1 MPKLKNDTAFPVL
14 TLTQQAYSCIK
25 INETPQVFT
34 YGDENIKFAVKDVE
48 PNTVKDGFKVEYL
61 VGDTWTENAPVNA
74 GKYNVKVSHDKV
86 SDDVSG
92 IEKVIENGLVITV
105 KKKNSEGTSDPS
117 YTGGGSSLGS
127 DKKYTI
133 KFETNGGNTI
143 EAEKTNGKITEPKA
157 PEKEGYTFDGWYTD
171 KELTKKF
178 DFDKAV
184 SGNVTLYAKW
194 TENAEESIENK
205 QIILTINEKE
215 AVVFGNAVINDVAP
229 VIVNGRTMLPIRFIA
244 EALGATVDWNDA
256 EKKVTIKSDDKEIVI
271 YIGSDTAYINGVA
284 EKLDVKAFIKDNRT
298 YLPLRFISENLG
310 ADVQWIAEEKKVVIT
325 KK

>member
-1 MPKLKNDTAFPVL
+1 M
-14 TLTQQAYSCIK
+14 
-25 INETPQVFT
+25 
-34 YGDENIKFAVKDVE
+34 
-48 PNTVKDGFKVEYL
+48 
-61 VGDTWTENAPVNA
+61 
-74 GKYNVKVSHDKV
+74 
-86 SDDVSG
+86 
-92 IEKVIENGLVITV
+92 
-105 KKKNSEGTSDPS
+105 
-117 YTGGGSSLGS
+117 GS

-133 KFETNGGNTI
+133 KFETDGGNTI